1 MNLFFKNNYL
11 ISIVV
16 VVFVTLKKINKQF
29 LVHANIL
36 IHKTIFH
43 DKTSSILKIYDM
55 FFGINAAAA
64 RKIVIVNLTDG
75 VYKKV
80 VLVVVRIFF

>member
-1 MNLFFKNNYL
+1 MLFL
-11 ISIVV
+11 LP
-16 VVFVTLKKINKQF
+16 LKKINKQF

-55 FFGINAAAA
+55 FFFGIKAASA
-64 RKIVIVNLTDG
+64 RKIVIVNLSDG